1 MVTFPQNIRRAVPQ
15 IRWKEVLDLTAPVL
29 PGFTPWPPEQAQRYR
44 DQNLWAGET
53 FGDLL
58 AARAAATPDRIAVVD
73 AANRWT
79 YAELAH
85 RAGALATGLARLG
98 LAPGDRVLVQL
109 PNRAEFV
116 EVIFAL
122 FELGALP
129 VFCLPAHRGAELVPI
144 ARAARARAMITC
156 ATHQRFDYAALAES
170 VRAEV
175 SSLRHVLLVRDE
187 TGPVRGEGVHDLA
200 DFRDTPTELPR
211 VSASSVAFLQLSG
224 GSTGIPKL
232 IARTHD
238 DYLYSVRR
246 SAEICELDSAT
257 VYLATLPV
265 AHNFPMSSPGIL
277 GALWA
282 GGTVAMTPDPTP
294 ATAFP
299 LIERFGVTITGLVPP
314 LARLWTERA
323 EAGDTPDL
331 SSLRVLQVG
340 GARCQEELAR
350 RIGPALGVTLQQ
362 VFGMAEGLVCY
373 TRLDDPIE
381 VVVSTQGRPMSE
393 FDRIAVVDDDGAEV
407 APGAQGN
414 LITQGPYT
422 IRGYYDNP
430 EADARSFTA
439 GGWYRTGDIVSVRPD
454 GNLVVAGRAGD
465 WVNRGGEKVSA
476 EELEAYLL
484 EHPDVREAV
493 IVGTPDPVLGQR
505 ICAFVQPV
513 DPARRLTLTSVRSFV
528 RGRGVAAWKMPDAV
542 VVVDRFPETGVGKT
556 SRKELRR
563 LLADGAHGN

>member
-1 MVTFPQNIRRAVPQ
+1 MT
-15 IRWKEVLDLTAPVL
+15 EPVL
-29 PGFTPWPPEQAQRYR
+29 PGFTPWPADLAQRYR
-44 DQNLWAGET
+44 SQNLWAGAT
-53 FGDLL
+53 FGDVL
-58 AARAAATPDRIAVVD
+58 AARAAAAPDRIAVLD
-73 AANRWT
+73 TDNRWT
-79 YAELAH
+79 YAELHH
-85 RAGALATGLARLG
+85 RSRSLATGLARLEIKQ
-98 LAPGDRVLVQL
+98 GDRVLVQL

-129 VFCLPAHRGAELVPI
+129 VFCLPAHRAAELVPI
-144 ARAARARAMITC
+144 ARAAAATAMITS

-175 SSLRHVLLVRDE
+175 PSLREILLVLDEGQTAPDGANDIAEFRDE
-187 TGPVRGEGVHDLA
+187 PTDLTGPKSGD
-200 DFRDTPTELPR
+200 
-211 VSASSVAFLQLSG
+211 VAFLQLSG

-246 SAEICELDSAT
+246 SAEICELDSDT

-277 GALWA
+277 GALWV
-282 GGTVAMTPDPTP
+282 GGAVAMTPDPTP

-323 EAGDTPDL
+323 EAGRTSDL

-340 GARCQEELAR
+340 GARCQDELAR

-373 TRLDDPIE
+373 TRLDDPID

-393 FDRIAVVDDDGAEV
+393 FDQIAVVDDNGAEV

-439 GGWYRTGDIVSVRPD
+439 DGWYRTGDIVSVRPD

-476 EELEAYLL
+476 EELEAHLL
-484 EHPDVREAV
+484 EHPDVRDAV
-493 IVGTPDPVLGQR
+493 IVGTPDPILGQR
-505 ICAFVQPV
+505 ICAFVQPA
-513 DPARRLTLTSVRSFV
+513 DPAQRPTLTAVRKFV
-528 RGRGVAAWKMPDAV
+528 RERGVAAWKMPDAV
-542 VVVDRFPETGVGKT
+542 VVVDQFPETGVGKT
-556 SRKELRR
+556 SRKELRK

>member
-1 MVTFPQNIRRAVPQ
+1 M
-15 IRWKEVLDLTAPVL
+15 
-29 PGFTPWPPEQAQRYR
+29 QRYR
-44 DQNLWAGET
+44 GQNLWAGET
-53 FGDLL
+53 FGDVL
-58 AARAAATPDRIAVVD
+58 AARATATPDRIAVLD
-73 AANRWT
+73 TANRWT
-79 YAELAH
+79 YAELHH
-85 RAGALATGLARLG
+85 RSRSLATGLARLG
-98 LAPGDRVLVQL
+98 ITPGDRVLVQL

-129 VFCLPAHRGAELVPI
+129 VFCLPAHRAAELVPI
-144 ARAARARAMITC
+144 AKAAAATAMITS
-156 ATHQRFDYAALAES
+156 ATYQRFDYAALAES
-170 VRAEV
+170 VRADV
-175 SSLRHVLLVRDE
+175 PGLRHVLLVLDEDQTAPDGTDDLAEFRDE
-187 TGPVRGEGVHDLA
+187 PTDLPGPTAGD
-200 DFRDTPTELPR
+200 
-211 VSASSVAFLQLSG
+211 VAFLQLSG

-246 SAEICELDSAT
+246 SAEICELDSDT

-323 EAGDTPDL
+323 EAGSTPDL

-340 GARCQEELAR
+340 GARCQDELAR

-381 VVVSTQGRPMSE
+381 AVVSTQGRPMSE
-393 FDRIAVVDDDGAEV
+393 FDQIAVVDDHGVVV
-407 APGAQGN
+407 APGGQGN

-430 EADARSFTA
+430 EADARSFTDA
-439 GGWYRTGDIVSVRPD
+439 GWYRTGDIVSVRPD

-476 EELEAYLL
+476 EELEALLL
-484 EHPDVREAV
+484 EHPGVRDAV
-493 IVGTPDPVLGQR
+493 IIGIPDPVLGQR

-513 DPARRLTLTSVRSFV
+513 DPAQRPTLITVRKFV

-542 VVVDRFPETGVGKT
+542 VVVEQFPETGVGKT
-556 SRKELRR
+556 SRKELRQ
-563 LLADGAHGN
+563 LLADGAYGN

>member
-1 MVTFPQNIRRAVPQ
+1 M
-15 IRWKEVLDLTAPVL
+15 LDLTEPAL
-29 PGFTPWPPEQAQRYR
+29 AGFTPWPADLADRYR
-44 DQNLWAGET
+44 AQNLWTGET
-53 FGDLL
+53 FGEVL
-58 AARAAATPDRIAVVD
+58 AARAAAAPDRIAVLD
-73 AANRWT
+73 TANSWS
-79 YAELAH
+79 YAELHH
-85 RAGALATGLARLG
+85 RARSLAAGLARLG
-98 LAPGDRVLVQL
+98 ITPGDRVLVQL

-129 VFCLPAHRGAELVPI
+129 VFCLPAHRAAELVPI
-144 ARAARARAMITC
+144 AEAAAATAVITC
-156 ATHQRFDYAALAES
+156 RTHQRFDYAALAAT
-170 VRAEV
+170 VRENV
-175 SSLRHVLLVRDE
+175 PSLRHVLLVLDEGQELPEGARDIAEFRDE
-187 TGPVRGEGVHDLA
+187 PV
-200 DFRDTPTELPR
+200 ELPGP
-211 VSASSVAFLQLSG
+211 SAGDVAFLQLSG

-246 SAEICELDSAT
+246 SAEICELDSDT

-282 GGTVAMTPDPTP
+282 GGAVAMTPDPTP

-314 LARLWTERA
+314 VARLWTERA

-331 SSLRVLQVG
+331 SSLRILQVG
-340 GARCQEELAR
+340 GARCQDELAR

-373 TRLDDPIE
+373 TRLDDPID

-393 FDRIAVVDDDGAEV
+393 FDQIAVVDDNGVEV
-407 APGAQGN
+407 VPGEQGN

-439 GGWYRTGDIVSVRPD
+439 DGWYRTGDIVSIRPD

-476 EELEAYLL
+476 EELEAHLL
-484 EHPDVREAV
+484 EHPGIRDAV

-505 ICAFVQPV
+505 ICAFVQPA
-513 DPARRLTLTSVRSFV
+513 DPEQRPTLTAVRKFV
-528 RGRGVAAWKMPDAV
+528 RERGVAAWKMPDAV
-542 VVVDRFPETGVGKT
+542 VVIEEFPETGVGKT
-556 SRKELRR
+556 SRKELRQ
-563 LLADGAHGN
+563 LLTEGVHGN

>member
-1 MVTFPQNIRRAVPQ
+1 MT
-15 IRWKEVLDLTAPVL
+15 DPVL
-29 PGFTPWPPEQAQRYR
+29 PGFTPWPADLAQRYR
-44 DQNLWAGET
+44 EQNCWAGET
-53 FGDLL
+53 FGDVLI
-58 AARAAATPDRIAVVD
+58 ARAVAAPDRIAVLDD
-73 AANRWT
+73 ANSWT
-79 YAELAH
+79 YAELDH
-85 RAGALATGLARLG
+85 RSSSLATGLARLG
-98 LAPGDRVLVQL
+98 IASGDRVLVQL

-122 FELGALP
+122 FKLGALP
-129 VFCLPAHRGAELVPI
+129 VFCLPAHRKAELVPI
-144 ARAARARAMITC
+144 AMAAAAKAMITC
-156 ATHQRFDYAALAES
+156 GTYQRFDYAALA
-170 VRAEV
+170 VQ
-175 SSLRHVLLVRDE
+175 VRDE
-187 TGPVRGEGVHDLA
+187 VESLAHLLLVDSDSLPDDAHDI
-200 DFRDTPTELPR
+200 DEYRDTPAELVGP
-211 VSASSVAFLQLSG
+211 SACDVAFLQLSG

-246 SAEICELDSAT
+246 SAEICELDHAT

-282 GGTVAMTPDPTP
+282 GGAVAMTPDPTP

-323 EAGDTPDL
+323 EAGATPDL

-340 GARCQEELAR
+340 GARCQDELAR

-373 TRLDDPIE
+373 TRLDDPID

-393 FDRIAVVDDDGAEV
+393 YDQLAVVDDHGVEV
-407 APGAQGN
+407 APGATGN

-422 IRGYYDNP
+422 IRGYYNNP
-430 EADARSFTA
+430 DADARSFTA
-439 GGWYRTGDIVSVRPD
+439 DGWYRTGDIVSVRPD

-476 EELEAYLL
+476 EELEAHLL
-484 EHPDVREAV
+484 EHPAVRDAV

-505 ICAFVQPV
+505 ICAFVQPI
-513 DPARRLTLTSVRSFV
+513 DPAQRPTLISVRSFV
-528 RGRGVAAWKMPDAV
+528 RSRGVAAWKMPDTV
-542 VVVDRFPETGVGKT
+542 VVVDEFPETGVGKT
-556 SRKELRR
+556 SRKDLRQA
-563 LLADGAHGN
+563 LVDGAHGN

>member
-1 MVTFPQNIRRAVPQ
+1 M
-15 IRWKEVLDLTAPVL
+15 LDLTEPVL
-29 PGFTPWPPEQAQRYR
+29 PGFTPWPADLARRYR
-44 DQNLWAGET
+44 DEKLWAGET
-53 FGDLL
+53 FGDVL
-58 AARAAATPDRIAVVD
+58 AARAAAAPDRIAVLDTAV
-73 AANRWT
+73 AWT
-79 YAELAH
+79 YAELH
-85 RAGALATGLARLG
+85 QRSRSLATGLARLG
-98 LAPGDRVLVQL
+98 IVPGDRVLVQL

-129 VFCLPAHRGAELVPI
+129 VFCLPAHRAAELVPI
-144 ARAARARAMITC
+144 ARAAAATAMITS
-156 ATHQRFDYAALAES
+156 ATQQRFDYAALAVS

-175 SSLRHVLLVRDE
+175 PSLRHILLVLDEGQTAPNTTLDIAEFRDE
-187 TGPVRGEGVHDLA
+187 
-200 DFRDTPTELPR
+200 PTELPGPE
-211 VSASSVAFLQLSG
+211 AGDVAFLQLSG

-246 SAEICELDSAT
+246 SAEICELDSDT

-282 GGTVAMTPDPTP
+282 GGAVAMTPDPTP
-294 ATAFP
+294 TTAFP

-323 EAGDTPDL
+323 EAGATPDL

-340 GARCQEELAR
+340 GARCQDELAR

-373 TRLDDPIE
+373 TRLDDPID

-393 FDRIAVVDDDGAEV
+393 YDRIAVVDDDGAEV
-407 APGAQGN
+407 APGTQGN

-430 EADARSFTA
+430 DADARSFTDA
-439 GGWYRTGDIVSVRPD
+439 GWYRTGDIVSVRPD

-476 EELEAYLL
+476 EELEAHLL
-484 EHPDVREAV
+484 EHPDVRDAV

-513 DPARRLTLTSVRSFV
+513 DPAQRLTLTSVRSFV
-528 RGRGVAAWKMPDAV
+528 RGRGVAAWKMPDTV
-542 VVVDRFPETGVGKT
+542 VVVEQFPETGVGKT
-556 SRKELRR
+556 SRKELRQ
-563 LLADGAHGN
+563 LLADGAHGG

>member
-1 MVTFPQNIRRAVPQ
+1 MT
-15 IRWKEVLDLTAPVL
+15 EPVL
-29 PGFTPWPPEQAQRYR
+29 PGFTPWPADLAQRYR
-44 DQNLWAGET
+44 SQNLWAGAT
-53 FGDLL
+53 FGDVL
-58 AARAAATPDRIAVVD
+58 AARAAAAPDRIAVLD
-73 AANRWT
+73 TDNRWT
-79 YAELAH
+79 YAELHH
-85 RAGALATGLARLG
+85 RSRSLATGLARLEIKQ
-98 LAPGDRVLVQL
+98 GDRVLVQL

-129 VFCLPAHRGAELVPI
+129 VFCLPAHRAAELVPI
-144 ARAARARAMITC
+144 ARAAAATAMITS

-175 SSLRHVLLVRDE
+175 PSLREILLVLDEGQTAPDGANDIAEFRDE
-187 TGPVRGEGVHDLA
+187 PTDLTGPKSGD
-200 DFRDTPTELPR
+200 
-211 VSASSVAFLQLSG
+211 VAFLQLSG

-246 SAEICELDSAT
+246 SAEICELDSDT

-277 GALWA
+277 GALWV
-282 GGTVAMTPDPTP
+282 GGAVAMTPDPTP

-323 EAGDTPDL
+323 EAGRTSDL

-340 GARCQEELAR
+340 GARCQDELAR

-373 TRLDDPIE
+373 TRLDDPID

-393 FDRIAVVDDDGAEV
+393 FDQIAVVDDNGAEV

-422 IRGYYDNP
+422 IRGYYANP

-439 GGWYRTGDIVSVRPD
+439 DGWYRTGDIVSVRPD

-476 EELEAYLL
+476 EELEAHLL
-484 EHPDVREAV
+484 EHPDVRDAV

-505 ICAFVQPV
+505 ICAFVQPA
-513 DPARRLTLTSVRSFV
+513 DPAQRPTLTAVRKFV
-528 RGRGVAAWKMPDAV
+528 RERGVAAWKMPDAV
-542 VVVDRFPETGVGKT
+542 VVVDQFPETGVGKT
-556 SRKELRR
+556 SRKELRK

>member
-1 MVTFPQNIRRAVPQ
+1 MPST
-15 IRWKEVLDLTAPVL
+15 VL
-29 PGFTPWPPEQAQRYR
+29 PGFTPWPTDEARRYR
-44 DQNLWAGET
+44 ELGCWTGET
-53 FGDLL
+53 FGDVL
-58 AARAAATPDRIAVVD
+58 AARAATAGAAVAVVD
-73 AANRWT
+73 ERHRWT
-79 YAELAH
+79 YAELDH
-85 RAGALATGLARLG
+85 RSRSLATGMARIG
-98 LAPGDRVLVQL
+98 IRPRDRVLVQL

-122 FELGALP
+122 FRLGALP
-129 VFCLPAHRGAELVPI
+129 VFCLPAHRQAELVPI
-144 ARAARARAMITC
+144 ATASAATAVITSGV
-156 ATHQRFDYAALAES
+156 HQRFDYAALADS
-170 VRAEV
+170 VRAQV
-175 SSLRHVLLVRDE
+175 PSLRHLLVVTDDGDAALPEGAHDIAELRDE
-187 TGPVRGEGVHDLA
+187 PG
-200 DFRDTPTELPR
+200 ELPAPA
-211 VSASSVAFLQLSG
+211 ASDVAFLQLSG

-232 IARTHD
+232 IPRTHD

-246 SAEICELDSAT
+246 SAEICELDTDT

-294 ATAFP
+294 ATAFRA
-299 LIERFGVTITGLVPP
+299 IERFGVTITGLVPP
-314 LARLWTERA
+314 LARLWVEKA
-323 EAGDTPDL
+323 ESGDTPDL

-350 RIGPALGVTLQQ
+350 RVGPALGVTLQQ

-373 TRLDDPIE
+373 TRLDDPLE

-393 FDRIAVVDDDGAEV
+393 HDRVMVVDDTGAEV
-407 APGAQGN
+407 PPGMPGN
-414 LITQGPYT
+414 LITHGPYT

-439 GGWYRTGDIVSVRPD
+439 QGWYRTGDMVRIRPD
-454 GNLVVAGRAGD
+454 GNLDVLGRAGD

-476 EELEAYLL
+476 EELEAHLL
-484 EHPDVREAV
+484 AHPGIRDAV

-505 ICAFVQPV
+505 ISAFVQPT
-513 DPARRLTLTSVRSFV
+513 DPADRPTLTGVRSFV
-528 RGRGVAAWKMPDAV
+528 RERGVAAWKMPDTV
-542 VVVDRFPETGVGKT
+542 VVVDDFPETGVGKT

-563 LLADGAHGN
+563 LLADGAQRIR

>member
-1 MVTFPQNIRRAVPQ
+1 M
-15 IRWKEVLDLTAPVL
+15 LDLTEPVL
-29 PGFTPWPPEQAQRYR
+29 PGNTAWPADLAQRYR
-44 DQNLWAGET
+44 EQNCWAGET
-53 FGDLL
+53 FGDVL
-58 AARAAATPDRIAVVD
+58 AARVLAAPDRIAVLDD
-73 AANRWT
+73 ANSWT
-79 YAELAH
+79 YAELDH
-85 RAGALATGLARLG
+85 RSSSLATGLDRLG
-98 LAPGDRVLVQL
+98 IAPGDRVLVQL

-122 FELGALP
+122 FKLGALP
-129 VFCLPAHRGAELVPI
+129 VFCLPAHRKAELVPI
-144 ARAARARAMITC
+144 ATAAAATAMITC
-156 ATHQRFDYAALAES
+156 GTHQRFDYAALAAQ
-170 VRAEV
+170 VRDEV
-175 SSLRHVLLVRDE
+175 ESLRHLLLVLDD
-187 TGPVRGEGVHDLA
+187 GQSLPDDAHDIA
-200 DFRDTPTELPR
+200 EYRDTPAELAGP
-211 VSASSVAFLQLSG
+211 SAGDVAFLQLSG

-282 GGTVAMTPDPTP
+282 GGAVAMTPDPTP

-323 EAGDTPDL
+323 EAGATPDL

-340 GARCQEELAR
+340 GARCQDELAR

-373 TRLDDPIE
+373 TRLDDPID

-393 FDRIAVVDDDGAEV
+393 HDQLAVVDDNGVEV
-407 APGAQGN
+407 APGATGN

-430 EADARSFTA
+430 DADARSFTA
-439 GGWYRTGDIVSVRPD
+439 EGWYRTGDIVSVRPD

-476 EELEAYLL
+476 EELEAHLL
-484 EHPDVREAV
+484 EHPAVRDAV

-513 DPARRLTLTSVRSFV
+513 DPEQRPTLISVRSFV
-528 RGRGVAAWKMPDAV
+528 RSRGVAAWKMPDAV
-542 VVVDRFPETGVGKT
+542 VVVDEFPATGVGKT
-556 SRKELRR
+556 SRKDLRQA
-563 LLADGAHGN
+563 LADGSFGN

>member
-1 MVTFPQNIRRAVPQ
+1 M
-15 IRWKEVLDLTAPVL
+15 LDLPEPVL
-29 PGFTPWPPEQAQRYR
+29 PGFTPWPADLARHYR

-53 FGDLL
+53 FGAVL
-58 AARAAATPDRIAVVD
+58 AARAAANPDRTAVLD
-73 AANRWT
+73 TANRWT
-79 YAELAH
+79 YAELHH
-85 RAGALATGLARLG
+85 RARSLATGLARLG
-98 LAPGDRVLVQL
+98 IARGDRVLVQL

-129 VFCLPAHRGAELVPI
+129 VFCLPAHRAAELVPI
-144 ARAARARAMITC
+144 ARAAAATAMITSG
-156 ATHQRFDYAALAES
+156 THQRFDYAALAES

-175 SSLRHVLLVRDE
+175 PGLRHVLLVLDEGQTAPDGARDIAEFRDE
-187 TGPVRGEGVHDLA
+187 PA
-200 DFRDTPTELPR
+200 ELPGPH
-211 VSASSVAFLQLSG
+211 AADVAFLQLSG

-246 SAEICELDSAT
+246 SAEICELDSDT

-282 GGTVAMTPDPTP
+282 GGAVAMTPDPTP

-299 LIERFGVTITGLVPP
+299 LIERFGVTITGMVPP

-323 EAGDTPDL
+323 EAGPTPDL

-340 GARCQEELAR
+340 GARCQDELAR

-373 TRLDDPIE
+373 TRLDDPID
-381 VVVSTQGRPMSE
+381 VVVSTQGRPMSS
-393 FDRIAVVDDDGAEV
+393 FDQIAVVDDTGAEV

-439 GGWYRTGDIVSVRPD
+439 DGWYRTGDIVAVRPD

-476 EELEAYLL
+476 EELEAHLL
-484 EHPDVREAV
+484 EHPDVRDAV

-513 DPARRLTLTSVRSFV
+513 DPAQRPTLTAVRSFV

-542 VVVDRFPETGVGKT
+542 VVVDQFPETGVGKT
-556 SRKELRR
+556 SRKELRQ
-563 LLADGAHGN
+563 LLADSARQN

>member
-1 MVTFPQNIRRAVPQ
+1 MLDVT
-15 IRWKEVLDLTAPVL
+15 EPVL
-29 PGFTPWPPEQAQRYR
+29 PGFTPWPADLARHYR
-44 DQNLWAGET
+44 DRNLWTGET
-53 FGDLL
+53 FGDVL
-58 AARAAATPDRIAVVD
+58 AARAATAPDRIAVLDPAV
-73 AANRWT
+73 RWT
-79 YAELAH
+79 YAELHH
-85 RAGALATGLARLG
+85 RARSMATGLARLG
-98 LAPGDRVLVQL
+98 IGRGERVLVQL

-116 EVIFAL
+116 EVVFAL

-129 VFCLPAHRGAELVPI
+129 VFCLPAHRAAELVPI
-144 ARAARARAMITC
+144 ARAAGATAVITC
-156 ATHQRFDYAALAES
+156 GTHQRFDYAALAAT

-175 SSLRHVLLVRDE
+175 PSLRHVLLVLDHGQDSPEGAHDIAEFRDE
-187 TGPVRGEGVHDLA
+187 PVDLA
-200 DFRDTPTELPR
+200 GP
-211 VSASSVAFLQLSG
+211 SAADVAFLQLSG

-246 SAEICELDSAT
+246 SAEICELDSDT
-257 VYLATLPV
+257 VYLATLPI

-282 GGTVAMTPDPTP
+282 GGAVAMTPDPTP

-323 EAGDTPDL
+323 EAGQPHDL

-340 GARCQEELAR
+340 GARCQDELAR
-350 RIGPALGVTLQQ
+350 RVGPALGVTLQQ

-381 VVVSTQGRPMSE
+381 VVVGTQGRPMSE
-393 FDRIAVVDDDGAEV
+393 FDRIAVVDDTGAPV
-407 APGAQGN
+407 APGSQGN

-439 GGWYRTGDIVSVRPD
+439 DGWYRTGDIVSVRPD
-454 GNLVVAGRAGD
+454 GNLIVAGRAGD

-476 EELEAYLL
+476 EELEAHLL
-484 EHPDVREAV
+484 EHPDVRDAV

-505 ICAFVQPV
+505 ICAFVQPADSV
-513 DPARRLTLTSVRSFV
+513 RRPTLTTVRSFV
-528 RGRGVAAWKMPDAV
+528 RQRGVAAWKMPDAV
-542 VVVDRFPETGVGKT
+542 VVVDEFPETGVGKT
-556 SRKELRR
+556 SRKELRQ

>member
-1 MVTFPQNIRRAVPQ
+1 MVTFAYNRRRDRPKF
-15 IRWKEVLDLTAPVL
+15 RWKEVLDLTDPVL
-29 PGFTPWPPEQAQRYR
+29 PGFTPWPADLARRYR
-44 DQNLWAGET
+44 EQNCWAGET
-53 FGDLL
+53 FGDVLT
-58 AARAAATPDRIAVVD
+58 ARAAAAPDRIAVLDD
-73 AANRWT
+73 ANSWT
-79 YAELAH
+79 YAELDH
-85 RAGALATGLARLG
+85 RSSSLATGFGRLG

-122 FELGALP
+122 FKLGALP
-129 VFCLPAHRGAELVPI
+129 VFCLPAHRTAELVPI
-144 ARAARARAMITC
+144 AEAAGAKAMITC
-156 ATHQRFDYAALAES
+156 GTHQRFDYAALAAQ
-170 VRAEV
+170 VREEV
-175 SSLRHVLLVRDE
+175 ESLRHLVLVDSGSLPEDA
-187 TGPVRGEGVHDLA
+187 HDL
-200 DFRDTPTELPR
+200 DEYRDTPAQLAGPA
-211 VSASSVAFLQLSG
+211 ASDVAFLQLSG

-246 SAEICELDSAT
+246 SAEICELDHTT

-282 GGTVAMTPDPTP
+282 GGAVAMTPDPTP

-323 EAGDTPDL
+323 EAGETPDL

-340 GARCQEELAR
+340 GARCQDELAR

-381 VVVSTQGRPMSE
+381 VVVGTQGRPMSE
-393 FDRIAVVDDDGAEV
+393 YDQLAVVDDNGAEV
-407 APGAQGN
+407 APGATGH

-430 EADARSFTA
+430 DADARSFTA
-439 GGWYRTGDIVSVRPD
+439 DGWYRTGDIVSVRPD

-476 EELEAYLL
+476 EELEAHLL
-484 EHPDVREAV
+484 EHPAVRDAV

-513 DPARRLTLTSVRSFV
+513 DPAQRPTLISVRSFV
-528 RGRGVAAWKMPDAV
+528 RSRGVAAWKMPDTV
-542 VVVDRFPETGVGKT
+542 VVVDEFPATGVGKT
-556 SRKELRR
+556 SRKDLRQA
-563 LLADGAHGN
+563 LADGAHGN